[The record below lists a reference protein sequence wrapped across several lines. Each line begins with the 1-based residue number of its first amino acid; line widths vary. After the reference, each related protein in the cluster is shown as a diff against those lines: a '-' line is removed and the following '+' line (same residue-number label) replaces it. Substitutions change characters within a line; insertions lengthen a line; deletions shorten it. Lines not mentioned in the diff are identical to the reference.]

1 MNDTRDIGAP
11 PPERETIRSDGA
23 QRSDA
28 AVAKRRLGM
37 LDDDD
42 LVSSDQEA

>member
-28 AVAKRRLGM
+28 AVAERRLGM